1 MLTRVLGSPRGDT
14 HDTAE
19 AGPLLAPL
27 PWFHHAQAGE
37 TKMGRLHSTAKRAA
51 ASAGIIALAA
61 LAACDGSS
69 VVGGGTGGNDPSST
83 TSTGTGSGSM
93 SKVNKVDIVVA
104 VDNSRSMADKQ
115 EVLALAL
122 ADLVQSL
129 TNPLC
134 VDGQGHPAA
143 TQPAT
148 SVDPCPSGST
158 REFAPIFD
166 IHVGIVSSSLGG
178 HGSDACSVTNDT
190 QSCPG
195 MSNPSNNDKGH
206 LLSRVD
212 ACGATSV
219 PTYQGNGFLAWDP
232 EQKLSPPGAS
242 NAADFISSFRTMVLG
257 VGQVGCGYESQME
270 SWYRFLADPSPYQ
283 EISLQNGSAAP
294 TGVDTVLL
302 QQRTRFLRPD
312 SLLAILMLSDEDDCS
327 TKEFGQFFYA
337 NQQQNPQDAKK
348 KFHLPRARHECAIN
362 PNDPCCQSCG
372 QSAPGCPVDPTC
384 SQSPTLSDT
393 EDDINLRCFDQKR
406 RFGIDFLYPTDRYT
420 QALTAAMIPD
430 RDGNMV
436 ANPIFSDLD
445 PSDGVTAVRDPGLVV
460 LAGIVGVPWQDI
472 ARNPADLT
480 QGFKSAEELALP
492 VAGQSSTWDVILGN
506 PANFVPPTDQH
517 MVESIQPRPG
527 LPGPTSPAGADPIN
541 GHEYTIANNDL
552 QYACVFDLP
561 MPRDC
566 STMGVNGCDCNAGT
580 DNPVCDPTNKTTQV
594 RAKAYPGQRELSV
607 LKGVGTQGVV
617 ASICPTQLAD
627 ATKADYAYR
636 PAVAALVA
644 RVKGRLKL

>member
-1 MLTRVLGSPRGDT
+1 
-14 HDTAE
+14 
-19 AGPLLAPL
+19 
-27 PWFHHAQAGE
+27 
-37 TKMGRLHSTAKRAA
+37 MGRLHSTAKRAA

-83 TSTGTGSGSM
+83 TSTGTGTGTM
-93 SKVNKVDIVVA
+93 SKVNKVDIVVS

-195 MSNPSNNDKGH
+195 SPNPSNNDEGH
-206 LLSRVD
+206 LLSRID
-212 ACGATSV
+212 ACGGASV
-219 PTYQGNGFLAWDP
+219 PTYQGHGFLAWDP

-270 SWYRFLADPSPYQ
+270 SWYRFLADPAPSQ
-283 EISLQNGSAAP
+283 QISLQNGLAVP
-294 TGVDTVLL
+294 TGTDTALL
-302 QQRTRFLRPD
+302 DQRTKFLRPD

-327 TKEFGQFFYA
+327 TKEFGQFYYA
-337 NQQQNPQDAKK
+337 NQQQNPQNGKM
-348 KFHLPRARHECAIN
+348 KFHLPRARQECATN
-362 PNDPCCQSCG
+362 PNDACCQSCG
-372 QSAPGCPVDPTC
+372 QAAPGCPADPTC
-384 SQSPTLSDT
+384 MQSPTLADA

-420 QALTAAMIPD
+420 QALTSAMIPD

-460 LAGIVGVPWQDI
+460 IAGIVGVPWQDI
-472 ARNPADLT
+472 ARNPADPTL
-480 QGFKSAEELALP
+480 GFKSAEELALP
-492 VAGQSSTWDVILGN
+492 VAGQNSAWDVILGN
-506 PANFVPPTDQH
+506 PANYVPPTDQH
-517 MVESIQPRPG
+517 MVSSILPRPG
-527 LPGPTSPAGADPIN
+527 LPGPTSPASADPIN
-541 GHEYTIANNDL
+541 GHEWTIANNDL
-552 QYACVFDLP
+552 QYACVFDLLA
-561 MPRDC
+561 PRDC
-566 STMGVNGCDCNAGT
+566 SAPGVNGCDCNAGN
-580 DNPVCDPTNKTTQV
+580 DNPLCDATTKTLQV
-594 RAKAYPGQRELSV
+594 RAKAYPGQRELGV

-617 ASICPTQLAD
+617 ASICPVQLTD
-627 ATKADYAYR
+627 TTKADYAYR
-636 PAVAALVA
+636 PAVAALIA